1 MRKRNNNLCIRLTPE
16 EFKHFIAS
24 WQQSGLSK
32 ADFLMRLIDGNEN
45 QDETVIDLDFEPPK
59 EF

>member
-16 EFKHFIAS
+16 EFKHFIVA
-24 WQQSGLSK
+24 WEKSGLSK
-32 ADFLMRLIDGNEN
+32 ADFLMQLIDGNKDAEPAIP
-45 QDETVIDLDFEPPK
+45 EFIPPK

>member
-1 MRKRNNNLCIRLTPE
+1 MRKRNNNLNIRLTPE
-16 EFKHFIAS
+16 EFKHFIAV

-32 ADFLMRLIDGNEN
+32 ADFLMELIDGKSEKNN
-45 QDETVIDLDFEPPK
+45 SNVIFELPK

>member
-16 EFKHFIAS
+16 EFKHFVAV

-32 ADFLMRLIDGNEN
+32 ADFLMYLLDGKKAEE
-45 QDETVIDLDFEPPK
+45 QPVEEFIPPK